1 MADKGTVFSHTTVQH
16 VKTDET
22 KDPDIA
28 DNVKAYTYT
37 LYENI
42 SDLKYTYTE
51 SDFDGFF
58 VDDYLSW

>member
-28 DNVKAYTYT
+28 DNVKAYT
-37 LYENI
+37 
-42 SDLKYTYTE
+42 
-51 SDFDGFF
+51 
-58 VDDYLSW
+58 